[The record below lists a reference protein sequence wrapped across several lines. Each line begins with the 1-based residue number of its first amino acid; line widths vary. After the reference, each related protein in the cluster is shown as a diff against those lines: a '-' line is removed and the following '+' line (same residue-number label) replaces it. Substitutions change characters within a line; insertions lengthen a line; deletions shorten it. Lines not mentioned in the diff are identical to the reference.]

1 MEVFLSKYLI
11 LCFTEEEKLSF
22 KQVNGEVNDNVYFWV
37 RYPLFKEIVYIK
49 NDNLVDI
56 FSLKEHLLTIYPY
69 SGVHKFKFFLLLN
82 TVEDIF

>member
-11 LCFTEEEKLSF
+11 LCFAEEEKLSF

-49 NDNLVDI
+49 
-56 FSLKEHLLTIYPY
+56 K
-69 SGVHKFKFFLLLN
+69 
-82 TVEDIF
+82 

>member
-49 NDNLVDI
+49 KEYLVDI
-56 FSLKEHLLTIYPY
+56 FTLKEHLLTIY
-69 SGVHKFKFFLLLN
+69 SS
-82 TVEDIF
+82 